1 MRLKDKNILITGST
15 RGIGLAVAHEC
26 ASEGANIVIHGTN
39 RDKVEEIVTSLQKQY
54 QTKITG
60 FNYDIKNYDNC
71 QNLVKDSINA
81 LTSLDVLV
89 NNAGITRDN
98 LLIRMTEQEWNDVI
112 ETNLNSVFSMT
123 KAVTRPFLKQKSG
136 KIINMSSVV
145 GLMGNPGQANYA
157 ATKGGM
163 IAFTKSIAKE
173 FGAKGIQCNAIAPGF
188 IKTDMIDTLPDDYL
202 DTIIKSIPARKLGS
216 TDDVSKLVLFLAS
229 DESGYITGQTISVDG
244 GMNI

>member
-15 RGIGLAVAHEC
+15 RGIGLAIAHVC
-26 ASEGANIVIHGTN
+26 AGEGANIVIHGTN
-39 RDKVEEIVTSLQKQY
+39 KEKVKDIVNSLQQRY
-54 QTKITG
+54 QTKIVG
-60 FNYDIKNYDNC
+60 FDYDIKNYDNC

-98 LLIRMTEQEWNDVI
+98 LLIKMTEQEWNDVI

-145 GLMGNPGQANYA
+145 GLMGNAGQANYA

-229 DESGYITGQTISVDG
+229 DESSYITGQTISVDG